1 MIELRALLA
10 ELYQHESSIRRVL
23 YDAGMDPARIQWNA
37 SPLDIW
43 DAVLT
48 KAEKTGKIADLLGI
62 VKLEYGANPRFQSIY
77 RTYLQAAAPTSTEQ
91 QTDPPT
97 PRGLAKGL
105 TRLRQRP
112 AILLGTLVLA
122 IMLLGASWLAVDKL
136 RPSSAQ
142 PLCPTDRH
150 CLLVAD
156 FAPAD
161 DPLAAELSRKLKTKL
176 DSQLSP
182 SIFAA
187 RQTGAVADAAAAQQL
202 ANQEKALVVVWGE
215 IFSQSKELQIFF
227 ALTDQFGIGESHQV
241 RPYRAEFFEAMA
253 QQLQCQQHCFED
265 VTARGAAVDQI
276 STVAAYTAAGLL
288 HYANDQP
295 EVANQEFTAALLC
308 SGAPTDLPL
317 MDAAIMPTNP
327 VTVSSTLTAAIDV
340 PSCATA
346 QPIMGFNPA
355 SIYYYAGK
363 AKILV
368 GNYAT
373 AIAYLQHAAALNPKD
388 PAALIAIAT
397 AYQSWL
403 NQSDA
408 VQAQAALAQARQRT
422 NTRRAELGS
431 LNVPQQVATIEY
443 ELGLIA
449 ELAGDL
455 KTAQEKYAA
464 AADSF
469 GRRSPAAYV
478 SLLALGRAQR
488 MAGQID
494 AAIDTLQQALALD
507 ETVPWAYLELA
518 QLYGADRA
526 KSETQLQAAR
536 EVTPNQ
542 SAIAVTEAAL
552 CEQWQDYVCAEA
564 AYARA
569 VEQRPTSGWLQGRI
583 GDFYRLREDWQ
594 QAATHYEAAVQLRPN
609 DVWAHDRLA
618 FAYLQLGNYAE
629 AATHYALTLD
639 LAHPQN
645 RVAERYCALGQAQD
659 LAGEPQAALGNY
671 RLCVD
676 GLTDEAQR
684 TMVEEWIGAITEA
697 QDSQ

>member
-1 MIELRALLA
+1 MNQATITELRTLLA
-10 ELYQHESSIRRVL
+10 DLYQDANSIPRVL
-23 YDAGMDPARIQWNA
+23 HDAGINQARINFNA
-37 SPLDIW
+37 SVNDIW
-43 DAVLT
+43 HSVLVE
-48 KAEKTGKIADLLGI
+48 AENNGKIANLLNI
-62 VKLEYGANPRFQSIY
+62 INQEYGANPRFQSIY
-77 RTYLQAAAPTSTEQ
+77 RTYWQADTSTSAEQ
-91 QTDPPT
+91 QTDSLT
-97 PRGLAKGL
+97 PRRLVKGL
-105 TRLRQRP
+105 ERLRQRP
-112 AILLGTLVLA
+112 AILLGTATLA
-122 IMLLGASWLAVDKL
+122 IVLLAASWLAMDKL
-136 RPSSAQ
+136 RPAA
-142 PLCPTDRH
+142 PTPLLCPADRR

-156 FAPAD
+156 FAPAGEL
-161 DPLAAELSRKLKTKL
+161 LAAELSRKLKTKL
-176 DSQLSP
+176 DSQLSLD
-182 SIFAA
+182 IFAV
-187 RQTGAVADAAAAQQL
+187 RQTDAVVDATAAQQL

-227 ALTDQFGIGESHQV
+227 ALTDQFGIGESRQV

-488 MAGQID
+488 MAGQIE

-542 SAIAVTEAAL
+542 SAIAVL
-552 CEQWQDYVCAEA
+552 RLLYVN
-564 AYARA
+564 
-569 VEQRPTSGWLQGRI
+569 SGRI
-583 GDFYRLREDWQ
+583 TFAPKRPMRVPWNSVPLLGGCKGALAISIACVRIGNRLQPTMNRLRNCVPTTLGRMIGWPLLICNWVTMGQ
-594 QAATHYEAAVQLRPN
+594 PRNTMPS
-609 DVWAHDRLA
+609 RL
-618 FAYLQLGNYAE
+618 
-629 AATHYALTLD
+629 
-639 LAHPQN
+639 
-645 RVAERYCALGQAQD
+645 
-659 LAGEPQAALGNY
+659 
-671 RLCVD
+671 
-676 GLTDEAQR
+676 
-684 TMVEEWIGAITEA
+684 
-697 QDSQ
+697 S